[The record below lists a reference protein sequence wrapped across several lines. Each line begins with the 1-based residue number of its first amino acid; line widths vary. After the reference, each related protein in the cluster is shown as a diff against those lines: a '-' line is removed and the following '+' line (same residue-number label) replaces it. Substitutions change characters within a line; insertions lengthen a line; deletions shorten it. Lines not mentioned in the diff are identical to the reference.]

1 MKRFNPSKTL
11 ILFTVFLSI
20 TISNQSKAQI
30 GKRFPSEMFYYTDS
44 VTGVSV
50 KVLTNHPEYSDS
62 RIYQTHPQWTYDNQ
76 YIAFR
81 SQRTGN
87 GQLFLV
93 HETNGEIIQITGGE
107 RNSDY
112 NLSRQKGLLYFVRKS
127 EGQPARIIELDVDQV
142 LRDSKKGSMRPHT
155 AYERLVTEWPDSLR
169 ISGGM
174 ALDVK
179 EDLLYM
185 GVTPP
190 YDTTAWV
197 NPIDDS
203 SHRIKN
209 RPGGIRT
216 IDVKTGEIKTA
227 FNVDFTMGHVQ
238 ASPFVTREIVFC
250 HETGGDSPQRM
261 WFGDMKTNTYRPLY
275 IESDYEWVTHETIA
289 DSDHVYFNV
298 LCHLER
304 LKTKPSGIFSVNLR
318 NGHVRVL
325 GQVLSEEVNPDLKS
339 IPAQANSFWHCNG
352 SQDGQWAVGDD
363 FEGNITL
370 INGKTG
376 RMHLLTTGHVMKPDH
391 AHPYFSTDSKRVL
404 IQSGKLSDGKRLAI
418 MVIDIEEFT
427 SSHTTS
433 STR

>member
-1 MKRFNPSKTL
+1 MIASKSLHRVFATVAFCSI
-11 ILFTVFLSI
+11 ILFVANHEAS
-20 TISNQSKAQI
+20 AQI
-30 GKRFPSEMFYYTDS
+30 GKRFPSEMSSYNDP
-44 VTGVSV
+44 VTGVPV
-50 KVLTNHPEYSDS
+50 KVLTNNPEYSDA

-81 SQRTGN
+81 SQRTGS
-87 GQLFLV
+87 GQLFFV
-93 HETNGEIIQITGGE
+93 HEANGEIIQITDGE
-107 RNSDY
+107 RNGEY
-112 NLSRQKGLLYFVRKS
+112 NLSRKKGLLYFIRRS
-127 EGQPARIIELDVDQV
+127 ENKPAQIIELDFDRV
-142 LRDSKKGSMRPHT
+142 LTDSKKGKMKPHT
-155 AYERLVTEWPDSLR
+155 AYERLVTEWPDSLK

-174 ALDVK
+174 GLDVE
-179 EDLLYM
+179 EDLLYV

-190 YDTTAWV
+190 YDPETWK

-209 RPGGIRT
+209 HPGGIRT
-216 IDVKTGEIKTA
+216 VNVKTGEIKSA

-261 WFGDMKTNTYRPLY
+261 WFGDMNTNTYRPLY

-289 DSDHVYFNV
+289 NADHVYFNV

-318 NGHVRVL
+318 NGHVQVL
-325 GQVLSEEVNPDLKS
+325 GQVRSENINDDLKA

-352 SQDGQWAVGDD
+352 SQDGKWAVGDD
-363 FEGNITL
+363 FAGNISL
-370 INGKTG
+370 INVKTG
-376 RMHLLTTGHVMKPDH
+376 QIHLLTTGHVMKPDH
-391 AHPYFSTDSKRVL
+391 AHPYFSTDNKKVL

-418 MVIDIEEFT
+418 MIIDIPEYF
-427 SSHTTS
+427 
-433 STR
+433 

>member
-1 MKRFNPSKTL
+1 MIPCKCFKQIRTIVL
-11 ILFTVFLSI
+11 LGTVLFFINHTEA
-20 TISNQSKAQI
+20 NAQI
-30 GKRFPSEMFYYTDS
+30 GTRLPSEMSSYADQ
-44 VTGVSV
+44 VTGVTV
-50 KVLTNHPEYSDS
+50 KVLTNSPEFSDS

-81 SQRTGN
+81 SQRTGS
-87 GQLFLV
+87 GQLFFV
-93 HETNGEIIQITGGE
+93 NEKNGEIIQITDGG
-107 RNSDY
+107 RNGDY
-112 NLSRQKGLLYFVRKS
+112 NLSRKKGLLYFMRHP
-127 EGQPARIIELDVDQV
+127 EGKAPQIIELDFDRV
-142 LRDSKKGSMRPHT
+142 LADSKTGKMKKHT
-155 AYERLVTEWPDSLR
+155 AYERVVTEWPDS
-169 ISGGM
+169 IKVSGGM
-174 ALDVK
+174 ALDVE
-179 EDLLYM
+179 EDLLYI
-185 GVTPP
+185 GVSPT
-190 YDTTAWV
+190 YDKETWK

-203 SHRIKN
+203 NHRIKN

-216 IDVKTGEIKTA
+216 VDVKTGEIKRA

-289 DSDHVYFNV
+289 DADHVYFNV

-304 LKTKPSGIFSVNLR
+304 LKSKPSGIFSVNLR

-325 GQVLSEEVNPDLKS
+325 GQVITENVNEELKS

-370 INGKTG
+370 INVKTG
-376 RMHLLTTGHVMKPDH
+376 QMHLLTTGHVMKPDH
-391 AHPYFSTDSKRVL
+391 AHPYFSTDNKKVL
-404 IQSGKLSDGKRLAI
+404 IQSGKLSEGKRLSI
-418 MVIDIEEFT
+418 MLIDIPEY
-427 SSHTTS
+427 
-433 STR
+433 